1 MNQLILVIQI
11 FKIKIKYLY
20 TLMDTD
26 IRYLVVNG
34 DTNYVVALI
43 VVVFSA
49 FLLQNKSKSNSVNRR
64 SKSIKIIENALF
76 LASILVIANYN
87 LTLAGILSILFI
99 SMNV

>member
-1 MNQLILVIQI
+1 
-11 FKIKIKYLY
+11 
-20 TLMDTD
+20 MDTD